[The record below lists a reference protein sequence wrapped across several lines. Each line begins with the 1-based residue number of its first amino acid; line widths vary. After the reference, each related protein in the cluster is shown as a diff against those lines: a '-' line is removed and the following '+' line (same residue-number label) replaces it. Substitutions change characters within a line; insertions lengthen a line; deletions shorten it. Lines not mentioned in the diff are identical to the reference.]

1 MRLPIIG
8 LPRCGKTTVFC
19 SLTGIEP
26 AEINGRGAVPR
37 SVPVPDQRVD
47 RLSAIY
53 HPRKT
58 TYASVEYVD
67 LGPEAGLTRES
78 QELGPKFLDAV
89 RRTVALIHV
98 VDAFV
103 CPGDAGVMAEAIEV
117 VDAELALADL
127 DVTER
132 RIERLHKEVKD
143 ISGPVAE
150 ELRCLE
156 EIRGMLG
163 AGRPIRLVPELA
175 NAPNLGTFS
184 FLTAKP
190 ILTVLNTPEEQP
202 DFDPLELPE
211 STRAVRSGTG
221 GAFIPICAQIESEIA
236 ALPPDEARAFLDDY
250 GITAPA
256 RERVIRA
263 SYELLGL
270 MSFFT
275 VGEDE
280 VRAWTVR
287 QGASALDAAERIHKD
302 LARGFIAA
310 EVLDYDSVVSL
321 GSFEE
326 ARKKGLVRL
335 EGKGYAVQDGDLLS
349 IRHAT

>member
-8 LPRCGKTTVFC
+8 LPGCGKTTVFC
-19 SLTGIEP
+19 SLTGVSS
-26 AEINGRGAVPR
+26 AEVGGRGAVSR

-47 RLSAIY
+47 VLSARY
-53 HPRKT
+53 HPQKT

-67 LGPEAGLTRES
+67 IGPEAGLTRES

-89 RRTVALIHV
+89 RKTVALIHV

-103 CPGDAGVMAEAIEV
+103 CPGDAAVIAEAIEV
-117 VDAELALADL
+117 ADTELALADL
-127 DVTER
+127 DIAER

-156 EIRGMLG
+156 EIRDMLG
-163 AGRPIRLVPELA
+163 AGRPIRLAPELA
-175 NAPNLGTFS
+175 NAPHLRTFS

-190 ILTVLNTPEEQP
+190 ILTVLNTPEERP

-211 STRAVRSGTG
+211 STRAARSGAG
-221 GAFIPICAQIESEIA
+221 GVFIPICAQIEAEIA
-236 ALPPDEARAFLDDY
+236 DFPLDEARAFLDDY

-256 RERVIRA
+256 RQRLIRA

-287 QGASALDAAERIHKD
+287 QGASALDAAESIHRD

-310 EVLDYDSVVSL
+310 EVVDYNTVIRL

-326 ARKKGLVRL
+326 ARKQGKVRI
-335 EGKGYAVQDGDLLS
+335 EGKGYVVQEGDLLA